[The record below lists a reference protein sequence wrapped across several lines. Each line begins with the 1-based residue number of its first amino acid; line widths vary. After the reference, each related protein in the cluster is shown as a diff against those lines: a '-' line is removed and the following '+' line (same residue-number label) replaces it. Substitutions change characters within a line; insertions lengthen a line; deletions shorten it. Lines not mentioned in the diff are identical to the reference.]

1 MRFSP
6 LKPLMQLKIG
16 HRLSLCFGVILV
28 LMAAVTALAGLSAQH
43 AQEQLAAALSHTN
56 GKSEIAALMRQS
68 LFRQGQAA
76 RNVGTLTDL
85 SAMQKEM
92 ARIGIE
98 RKRYRVNQDA
108 LLKLGVTAEERAIIS
123 DMAAYD
129 SRSEPFMRQAEEF
142 AAGFNAGQATKLL
155 NAEVAPL
162 QSQWLE
168 SIDKLVKLEQGQI
181 QRDLDDFAQSGRRT
195 TLATIAICAVAML
208 LAVLVAWRLNRSIT
222 RPLNEAVSL
231 ASRVAAGDLTAHIA
245 TGGRDETGQL
255 LNALGSMNRSLLQTV
270 SEVRNGTQSIFRVS
284 QRNAVGNT
292 DLAARTDAQAGSLQ
306 QTAGAMAE
314 LADIVGRNAGQIG
327 EANRLAQSAADVA
340 SRGGE
345 IVSSVV
351 GTMTSIKD
359 SSRKVVDIISVI
371 DGIAFQTNILALNAA
386 VEAARAGELGRGFAV
401 VATEVRQLAM
411 RSAAAAKEIKL
422 LIGDS
427 VERIDAGSRQV
438 DDAGR
443 TMRDIVDSV
452 EHVVGIMDE
461 IAAASD
467 AQHRGIADLNQS
479 IAGID
484 AVTRTN
490 ATLVAEAAIATA
502 DMQEQARKLWDA
514 VSAFRVGSDAEAGEL
529 QLLATAPEIAPQLTP
544 RRPSLL
550 GVAPA

>member
-1 MRFSP
+1 MRFSR
-6 LKPLMQLKIG
+6 LTPLMHLKIG

-28 LMAAVTALAGLSAQH
+28 LMAAVTALAGLSAQR
-43 AQEQLAAALSHTN
+43 AQEQLAEALSHTN

-85 SAMQKEM
+85 GAMQKEM

-98 RKRYRVNQDA
+98 RKRYRVNQEA
-108 LLKLGVTAEERAIIS
+108 LLKLGVTAEERAILTE
-123 DMAAYD
+123 MAAYD

-155 NAEVAPL
+155 NTEVAPL

-168 SIDKLVKLEQGQI
+168 AIDKLVKLEQSQI
-181 QRDLDDFAQSGRRT
+181 QRDLDDFARSGHRT
-195 TLATIAICAVAML
+195 TLATIAICGVAML

-231 ASRVAAGDLTAHIA
+231 ASRVAAGDLTAHIT

-255 LNALGSMNRSLLQTV
+255 LSALGSMNRNLLQTV
-270 SEVRNGTQSIFRVS
+270 SEVRDGTQAIFRVA
-284 QRNAVGNT
+284 RKNAAGNT

-314 LADIVGRNAGQIG
+314 LADIVGRNAEQIG

-411 RSAAAAKEIKL
+411 RSAAAAKEIKV
-422 LIGDS
+422 LIGAS

-490 ATLVAEAAIATA
+490 ATLVAEAAVATA
-502 DMQEQARKLWDA
+502 DMQEQARKLWGA
-514 VSAFRVGSDAEAGEL
+514 VSAFRVCSDADAGEL
-529 QLLATAPEIAPQLTP
+529 QLLAISAEPAPQLMH
-544 RRPSLL
+544 RGVSLL
-550 GVAPA
+550 AAAPA

>member
-1 MRFSP
+1 MRFSH
-6 LKPLMQLKIG
+6 LKIG

-28 LMAAVTALAGLSAQH
+28 LMAAVTALAGLSAQR

-85 SAMQKEM
+85 NAMQKEM

-108 LLKLGVTAEERAIIS
+108 LLKLGVTAEERAIIA

-129 SRSEPFMRQAEEF
+129 SRSEPFVRQAEEF

-155 NAEVAPL
+155 NTEVAPL

-168 SIDKLVKLEQGQI
+168 AIDRLVKLEQGQI
-181 QRDLDDFAQSGRRT
+181 QHDLDDFAQSGHRT

-255 LNALGSMNRSLLQTV
+255 LNALGSMNQSLLQTV
-270 SEVRNGTQSIFRVS
+270 SEVRDGTQSIFRVS

-314 LADIVGRNAGQIG
+314 LAGIVGRNAEQIG

-490 ATLVAEAAIATA
+490 ATLVAEAAVATA

-514 VSAFRVGSDAEAGEL
+514 VSAFRVGSDAEAGAL
-529 QLLATAPEIAPQLTP
+529 QLLATAPEPAPQLT
-544 RRPSLL
+544 RRGPSLL
-550 GVAPA
+550 GAAPA

>member
-1 MRFSP
+1 M
-6 LKPLMQLKIG
+6 
-16 HRLSLCFGVILV
+16 
-28 LMAAVTALAGLSAQH
+28 
-43 AQEQLAAALSHTN
+43 
-56 GKSEIAALMRQS
+56 
-68 LFRQGQAA
+68 
-76 RNVGTLTDL
+76 
-85 SAMQKEM
+85 
-92 ARIGIE
+92 
-98 RKRYRVNQDA
+98 NQ
-108 LLKLGVTAEERAIIS
+108 
-123 DMAAYD
+123 
-129 SRSEPFMRQAEEF
+129 
-142 AAGFNAGQATKLL
+142 
-155 NAEVAPL
+155 
-162 QSQWLE
+162 
-168 SIDKLVKLEQGQI
+168 
-181 QRDLDDFAQSGRRT
+181 
-195 TLATIAICAVAML
+195 
-208 LAVLVAWRLNRSIT
+208 
-222 RPLNEAVSL
+222 
-231 ASRVAAGDLTAHIA
+231 
-245 TGGRDETGQL
+245 
-255 LNALGSMNRSLLQTV
+255 SLLQTV
-270 SEVRNGTQSIFRVS
+270 SEVRDGTQSIFRVS
-284 QRNAVGNT
+284 QRNAAGNT

-306 QTAGAMAE
+306 QTAVAMAE
-314 LADIVGRNAGQIG
+314 LAGIVGRNAEQIG
-327 EANRLAQSAADVA
+327 EANRRAQSAADVA

-411 RSAAAAKEIKL
+411 RSASAAKEIKT

-490 ATLVAEAAIATA
+490 ATLVAEAAVATA

-514 VSAFRVGSDAEAGEL
+514 VSAFRVGDDAETGEL
-529 QLLATAPEIAPQLTP
+529 QLLANQPGSAPQLEH

-550 GVAPA
+550 PGVPA

>member
-1 MRFSP
+1 MRFSH
-6 LKPLMQLKIG
+6 LTHLKIG

-28 LMAAVTALAGLSAQH
+28 LMAAVTALAGLSAQR

-85 SAMQKEM
+85 NAMQKEM

-98 RKRYRVNQDA
+98 RKRYRANQDA
-108 LLKLGVTAEERAIIS
+108 LLKLGVTAEERVIIN

-129 SRSEPFMRQAEEF
+129 SRSEPFIRQAEEF

-155 NAEVAPL
+155 NTEVAPL

-168 SIDKLVKLEQGQI
+168 AIDKLVKLEQGQI
-181 QRDLDDFAQSGRRT
+181 QRDLDDFAQSGHRT

-245 TGGRDETGQL
+245 AGGRDETGQL
-255 LNALGSMNRSLLQTV
+255 LNALGSMNQSLLQTV

-292 DLAARTDAQAGSLQ
+292 DLAGRTEAQAGSLQ
-306 QTAGAMAE
+306 QTASAMAE
-314 LADIVGRNAGQIG
+314 LADIVGRNAEQIG

-490 ATLVAEAAIATA
+490 ATLVAEAAVATA

-514 VSAFRVGSDAEAGEL
+514 VSAFRVGSDAESGGL
-529 QLLATAPEIAPQLTP
+529 QLLAIQSETAPQLP
-544 RRPSLL
+544 HRRPSLL
-550 GVAPA
+550 AATPA